1 MKNTI
6 NLTKIYFKETLNN
19 HLNRSNSNKSS
30 LTKNI
35 LSFLA
40 IFLLVAVCIG
50 YSLYGTASGLKQL
63 IGDAS
68 GVIILGLIISLVMV
82 IMLTVFDAQGYFYK
96 SKDYELLQSLPIK
109 TTGIITAKYLSSYIV
124 SFVYNLMIA
133 LPTFV
138 VYFIFEQVTFA
149 SIIFAIIG
157 VVLLPA
163 YSQLIGSLLAWVV
176 NIISSKFKNKNIIRN
191 VLSIAFLILIFVF
204 IYTADT
210 SMIITFSPADSPL
223 AIKILFPQIYFLSNA
238 VASDSIVML
247 LAFVGI
253 SILFAIVSVLVVSI
267 SYKKINSALNSN
279 IRSKRK
285 KEIKYKK
292 SSILNTLMKKETKNF
307 FCSPVYLTNGI
318 VGPILLI
325 VMAIMMST
333 MFADLM
339 EGQIN
344 DLAIIIMSIFA
355 MCIGMV
361 PTTSVSISIEGSKF
375 FTTKS
380 LPIKY
385 ESIILSKLLF
395 NIVLF
400 LPFLLVAE
408 IISWALLPFDF
419 VVHVMVFLYL
429 MFGLTFFASI
439 GLLIN
444 IRMPKLNW
452 SSETQAIKQG
462 ASTFTTMFL
471 NLFISFIPMIVYFI
485 LSALS
490 ITVNVYLYILIFTVL
505 MVVLNIVSFS
515 LLFTKGREIF
525 NKIQN

>member
-19 HLNRSNSNKSS
+19 HLNRSNSNKGS
-30 LTKNI
+30 LTKNM

-109 TTGIITAKYLSSYIV
+109 TTSIITAKYLSSYIV

-238 VASDSIVML
+238 VASDCIVML

-285 KEIKYKK
+285 KENSRLKMY
-292 SSILNTLMKKETKNF
+292 F
-307 FCSPVYLTNGI
+307 
-318 VGPILLI
+318 
-325 VMAIMMST
+325 
-333 MFADLM
+333 
-339 EGQIN
+339 
-344 DLAIIIMSIFA
+344 
-355 MCIGMV
+355 
-361 PTTSVSISIEGSKF
+361 
-375 FTTKS
+375 
-380 LPIKY
+380 
-385 ESIILSKLLF
+385 LF
-395 NIVLF
+395 
-400 LPFLLVAE
+400 
-408 IISWALLPFDF
+408 
-419 VVHVMVFLYL
+419 
-429 MFGLTFFASI
+429 
-439 GLLIN
+439 
-444 IRMPKLNW
+444 
-452 SSETQAIKQG
+452 
-462 ASTFTTMFL
+462 
-471 NLFISFIPMIVYFI
+471 
-485 LSALS
+485 
-490 ITVNVYLYILIFTVL
+490 
-505 MVVLNIVSFS
+505 
-515 LLFTKGREIF
+515 
-525 NKIQN
+525 

>member
-1 MKNTI
+1 M
-6 NLTKIYFKETLNN
+6 
-19 HLNRSNSNKSS
+19 
-30 LTKNI
+30 
-35 LSFLA
+35 
-40 IFLLVAVCIG
+40 
-50 YSLYGTASGLKQL
+50 
-63 IGDAS
+63 
-68 GVIILGLIISLVMV
+68 
-82 IMLTVFDAQGYFYK
+82 
-96 SKDYELLQSLPIK
+96 
-109 TTGIITAKYLSSYIV
+109 
-124 SFVYNLMIA
+124 
-133 LPTFV
+133 
-138 VYFIFEQVTFA
+138 
-149 SIIFAIIG
+149 
-157 VVLLPA
+157 
-163 YSQLIGSLLAWVV
+163 

-223 AIKILFPQIYFLSNA
+223 AIKILFPQIYLLSNA

-490 ITVNVYLYILIFTVL
+490 ITVNVYLCILIFTVL

-515 LLFTKGREIF
+515 LLFTKGREMF

>member
-1 MKNTI
+1 
-6 NLTKIYFKETLNN
+6 
-19 HLNRSNSNKSS
+19 
-30 LTKNI
+30 
-35 LSFLA
+35 
-40 IFLLVAVCIG
+40 
-50 YSLYGTASGLKQL
+50 
-63 IGDAS
+63 
-68 GVIILGLIISLVMV
+68 
-82 IMLTVFDAQGYFYK
+82 
-96 SKDYELLQSLPIK
+96 
-109 TTGIITAKYLSSYIV
+109 
-124 SFVYNLMIA
+124 
-133 LPTFV
+133 
-138 VYFIFEQVTFA
+138 
-149 SIIFAIIG
+149 
-157 VVLLPA
+157 
-163 YSQLIGSLLAWVV
+163 
-176 NIISSKFKNKNIIRN
+176 
-191 VLSIAFLILIFVF
+191 
-204 IYTADT
+204 
-210 SMIITFSPADSPL
+210 
-223 AIKILFPQIYFLSNA
+223 
-238 VASDSIVML
+238 
-247 LAFVGI
+247 
-253 SILFAIVSVLVVSI
+253 
-267 SYKKINSALNSN
+267 
-279 IRSKRK
+279 
-285 KEIKYKK
+285 
-292 SSILNTLMKKETKNF
+292 
-307 FCSPVYLTNGI
+307 
-318 VGPILLI
+318 
-325 VMAIMMST
+325 MAIMMST
-333 MFADLM
+333 MFVDLM

-408 IISWALLPFDF
+408 VISWALLPFDF

-515 LLFTKGREIF
+515 LLFTKGREMF